1 VISGNHLLEF
11 ILASAAIILVPGPS
25 VMFTIARAVAWGR
38 GTAMLTVVGN
48 ALGMVVLSTLIAIGL
63 GPALQR
69 SHTLLV
75 TVQAA
80 GGLYLIYLGWQALK
94 HRQEHADDMVALNES
109 KPSNWQTVR
118 QGFMVGVLNPKALV
132 FFAAIFPQFV
142 EPEAGSVTVQL
153 LVFGL
158 IFAGLAVLL
167 DGSWALIVGTSR
179 DWFVTSRNR
188 LVFLRTVG
196 GVVMV
201 LLGIFVLIP
210 VVLGLFE

>member
-1 VISGNHLLEF
+1 MISGNHLIEF
-11 ILASAAIILVPGPS
+11 MLASAAIILVPGPS

-38 GTAMLTVVGN
+38 GTAMLSVIGN

-69 SHTLLV
+69 SHALLV

-80 GGLYLIYLGWQALK
+80 GGFYLIYLGWQALK

-142 EPEAGSVTVQL
+142 EPDAGSVTVQL
-153 LVFGL
+153 LIFGL

-201 LLGIFVLIP
+201 LLGVFVLIP
-210 VVLGLFE
+210 VVVGLL

>member
-1 VISGNHLLEF
+1 MISGNHLLEF

-80 GGLYLIYLGWQALK
+80 GGLYLIYLGWQALR

>member
-1 VISGNHLLEF
+1 MISGNHLFEF
-11 ILASAAIILVPGPS
+11 MLASAAIILVPGPS

-38 GTAMLTVVGN
+38 GTALLSVIGN

-69 SHTLLV
+69 SHALLV
-75 TVQAA
+75 TVQVA
-80 GGLYLIYLGWQALK
+80 GGFYLIYLGWQALE

-109 KPSNWQTVR
+109 KPSNWQTIR

-142 EPEAGSVTVQL
+142 EPEVGSVTVQL
-153 LVFGL
+153 LIFGL

-201 LLGIFVLIP
+201 LLGVFVLIP
-210 VVLGLFE
+210 VIVALI

>member
-1 VISGNHLLEF
+1 MISGKHLLEF

-210 VVLGLFE
+210 VVLGLF

>member
-1 VISGNHLLEF
+1 MISGNHLIEF
-11 ILASAAIILVPGPS
+11 ALASAAIILVPGPS

-38 GTAMLTVVGN
+38 GTAMLTVLGN

-69 SHTLLV
+69 SHALLI

-80 GGLYLIYLGWQALK
+80 GGLYLVYLGWQALK
-94 HRQEHADDMVALNES
+94 HRQVHADDMVALNES
-109 KPSNWQTVR
+109 KPSNWQTIQ

-142 EPEAGSVTVQL
+142 EPEVGSVTIQL

-167 DGSWALIVGTSR
+167 DGTWALIVGTSR
-179 DWFVTSRNR
+179 DWFANSRSR

-201 LLGIFVLIP
+201 LLGVFVLIP
-210 VVLGLFE
+210 VVIGFF